1 MTIKIIGDNMNTER
15 SKNYNW
21 MVNEARLAFA
31 KLNKIKRAE
40 VSTMEEKTLVTI
52 ELSKM
57 DYNEIR
63 NELKKYN

>member
-1 MTIKIIGDNMNTER
+1 MNTER